1 MKKCVL
7 AVALGVGCVFANAWG
22 QERVLPRPYIRG
34 DVGASLMRDSGA
46 DFFPGVGSTKL
57 EFDPGMRVGFAGG
70 AMFGD
75 YVGLELE
82 TGWIFNE
89 IKSIRGFTEPDG
101 WLSQVPLLAN
111 VRFEF
116 RNNSGLTPFI
126 GGGAGGAVVG
136 INLDNAQAGA
146 VTVDGS
152 AADLVFAW
160 QAFGGLKYEVIENLS
175 VGIIYKFFWTDD
187 ARWDVRGTSQDIHF
201 DGTRTH
207 SISAMV
213 SYRF

>member
-1 MKKCVL
+1 MRAAQSARLFAARIGKLAERRHQFKSARVIEGRESLEQFVL
-7 AVALGVGCVFANAWG
+7 FAAATL
-22 QERVLPRPYIRG
+22 ERRFR
-34 DVGASLMRDSGA
+34 RDG
-46 DFFPGVGSTKL
+46 L
-57 EFDPGMRVGFAGG
+57 RAGG